1 MKYVAITPQRYACTE
16 GGGGGEGFGK
26 ETERKDIGERKERK
40 SGKVGRLTLYPYKI
54 FITLGYFQ
62 VVGAAA
68 VEARSCPALEKIRS
82 GALCR
87 LSG

>member
-1 MKYVAITPQRYACTE
+1 MKYVAITPQRYACTK
-16 GGGGGEGFGK
+16 GGGGEGFGK
-26 ETERKDIGERKERK
+26 ETERKDIGERK